1 MYVENN
7 AMHVNPKQK
16 MMHEKKIFGQIL
28 KNLIKSGRFKQKF
41 LIAISIGRVIGSID
55 QKFGKISFF
64 FFFFEKQSILMRK
77 PLKVHC
83 IMNKMHEYEM
93 KLFSKILEFN
103 PDLPKTRFSI
113 NLPSNLKL

>member
-41 LIAISIGRVIGSID
+41 LIAISIGRVTGSID
-55 QKFGKISFF
+55 QKFGKIIFF
-64 FFFFEKQSILMRK
+64 FFFF
-77 PLKVHC
+77 
-83 IMNKMHEYEM
+83 
-93 KLFSKILEFN
+93 FG
-103 PDLPKTRFSI
+103 KTGNFSI
-113 NLPSNLKL
+113 ESIFKRFFMTCNT

>member
-41 LIAISIGRVIGSID
+41 LIAISIGRVTGSID

-77 PLKVHC
+77 LLKAHC
-83 IMNKMHEYEM
+83 IMNKMHEYGM
-93 KLFSKILEFN
+93 KFFSKILEFN
-103 PDLPKTRFSI
+103 LDLPKTRFSI